1 MISLRHSLLL
11 LVSVVSISGAL
22 PACGTTPMLYVHRFK
37 MGKKPPTQDGEVLK
51 MQRPDTERFGTA
63 QPGFFALKTREDWNR
78 FWEGNGTPPEPP
90 GIDFQRKMI
99 LVAATESSQSQ
110 NLRIGKVVETGTSM
124 YVYVTETRPGEGCP
138 LKTGNGVPKQDMVV
152 VDHTEKPVHFYLEA
166 DQANSCGD
174 APVAKVECKV
184 EGSAPAAELMAQTG
198 QTVECTAR
206 EEVKGVFAAVDRR
219 WTFKEFPQGSAS
231 KLAFDESGRKI
242 KFVVD
247 QFGRYGVH
255 FEVVDDAGRKGD
267 ANASIIVSPSKDGLF
282 VRLSWSGFDVNDDPE
297 TFPRVTLEAGD
308 AAQGLCSLDP
318 PRKTPWCD
326 MRKETASVTS
336 MQLKATEGGFPL
348 NVKYIDDRFQSAL
361 TACVRVFFR
370 GGQTADVCDKE
381 VRKSGDVWNVG
392 VLVAKTGFIEPVK
405 KDEPPP
411 ATPPTAKPP
420 KGPPGGA
427 KPPVAGTKPPAPG
440 TKPGKKPG
448 AGIFNP

>member
-1 MISLRHSLLL
+1 MTSFRRSILLL
-11 LVSVVSISGAL
+11 ASVASLAGPFAL
-22 PACGTTPMLYVHRFK
+22 TACGTTPMLYVHRFK

-51 MQRPDTERFGTA
+51 MQRPDAERFGTS
-63 QPGFFALKTREDWNR
+63 QPGFFALKTREEWNH
-78 FWEGNGTPPEPP
+78 FWEGTGTPPEPP

-110 NLRIGKVVETGTSM
+110 NLRIGKVIETGTSM
-124 YVYVTETRPGEGCP
+124 YVYVSETRPGEGCP

-152 VDHTEKPVHFYLEA
+152 VDRTEKPVHFYLEA

-184 EGSAPAAELMAQTG
+184 EGAAGAPEVTAQTG
-198 QTVECTAR
+198 QTVECSAR

-255 FEVVDDAGRKGD
+255 FEVVDDAGRKGE
-267 ANASIIVSPSKDGLF
+267 ANAAIIVSPSKDGLF

-297 TFPRVTLEAGD
+297 TFPRVALEAGD
-308 AAQGLCSLDP
+308 ATVGTCSLDTP
-318 PRKTPWCD
+318 KKAPWCEL
-326 MRKETASVTS
+326 RKETASVTS
-336 MQLKATEGGFPL
+336 LQVKATDGGYPL
-348 NVKYIDDRFQSAL
+348 AVRYVDDRFQGVL

-381 VRKSGDVWNVG
+381 VRKAGEVWNVG
-392 VLVAKTGFIEPVK
+392 VLVAKTGLIEPAK
-405 KDEPPP
+405 KDEPVAPVP
-411 ATPPTAKPP
+411 AAKPP
-420 KGPPGGA
+420 VKPPA
-427 KPPVAGTKPPAPG
+427 KPPVAGTKPPVNPG